1 MFKEYL
7 WYQIP
12 SFLAEDLFK
21 TSQPEDNQIVNH
33 ASNSINELK
42 KKKLLLGKK
51 FLRMNTQ
58 IK

>member
-42 KKKLLLGKK
+42 KKN
-51 FLRMNTQ
+51 FY
-58 IK
+58 

>member
-1 MFKEYL
+1 M
-7 WYQIP
+7 WYQI
-12 SFLAEDLFK
+12 SSVLAEDLFK

-33 ASNSINELK
+33 ASNSINKLK
-42 KKKLLLGKK
+42 KILLLGKK

>member
-33 ASNSINELK
+33 ASNSINKLK
-42 KKKLLLGKK
+42 KILLLGKK